1 MIERYKY
8 NMITV
13 SNVSLQFGGDTLF
26 KNVDLQFNPGN
37 CYGVIGANGAGKS
50 TFLKIL
56 CGQLKP
62 TTGEVT
68 IPKNLRM
75 SVLKQDHFAYDA
87 YTVLDTI
94 IMGNQRLYDI
104 MQQKD
109 ALYAKE
115 DFTEEDGILAS
126 ELEAEFADMDG
137 WEAESDVSRLI
148 QGLGLSE
155 DILYSEM
162 STLTAKEK
170 VKVLLAQALFG
181 KPDIILLDEPT
192 NHLDIHAVEWL
203 EDFILECES
212 LIIVVSHDRH
222 FLNTVCTNIVD
233 VDYGGIKMYVGNY
246 EFWYE
251 SSQMMQR
258 LIRDQNKKKEEKIKE
273 LQEFVSRFSANKSK
287 SKQATARRKLL
298 DKLTVEEMPASSR
311 RYPFVGFKM
320 DREPGKE
327 ILAVEGLTKTV
338 DGRKVLDNV
347 SFRVNKGD
355 KIAFVGEDEI
365 ATTTLFKILMEELEP
380 DAGTFKWGTTI
391 TTSYFPLDNSAFFND
406 CDLNLVD
413 WLGQYTADNAEE
425 GTESFKR
432 SFLGRMLFSGD
443 DVYKPVKVLSGGEK
457 VRCMLSRMMLF
468 GSNALVLDQPTNHL
482 DLESITAVNNGLIDF
497 KGVVLFA
504 SHDHEFVQTIAN
516 RVMEFVDGKLI
527 DKMCTYDAYI
537 AGARE
542 EMLARLNG

>member
-1 MIERYKY
+1 
-8 NMITV
+8 MITV

-87 YTVLDTI
+87 YTVLNTI
-94 IMGNQRLYDI
+94 MMGNQRLYDI

-126 ELEAEFADMDG
+126 ELEAEFAELDG
-137 WEAESDVSRLI
+137 WEAESNASKLI
-148 QGLGLSE
+148 QGLGLPE
-155 DILYSEM
+155 ELLYQQMADLSGN
-162 STLTAKEK
+162 EK

-181 KPDIILLDEPT
+181 NPDIILMDEPT
-192 NHLDIHAVEWL
+192 NHLDIDAIAWL
-203 EDFILECES
+203 EDFLSEYFGTV
-212 LIIVVSHDRH
+212 IVVSHDRH
-222 FLNTVCTNIVD
+222 FLNDVCTHIVD
-233 VDYGGIKMYVGNY
+233 IDYTKIKMYVGNY

-258 LIRDQNKKKEEKIKE
+258 LIKQQNKKVEDKIAE
-273 LQEFVSRFSANKSK
+273 LKTFIARFSANKSK
-287 SKQATARRKLL
+287 SKQATSRRKLL

-311 RYPFVGFKM
+311 RYPFVGFTM
-320 DREPGKE
+320 ERECGKE
-327 ILAVEGLTKTV
+327 ILAVEGLSKTV

-355 KIAFVGEDEI
+355 KIAFVGEDEL
-365 ATTTLFKILMEELEP
+365 AKTTLFKIIMGELEP
-380 DAGTFKWGTTI
+380 DEGTYKWGTTI

-413 WLGQYTADNAEE
+413 WLAQFTPKIPEAN
-425 GTESFKR
+425 TESFKR
-432 SFLGRMLFSGD
+432 AFLGRMLFSGD
-443 DVYKPVKVLSGGEK
+443 DVFKPVKVLSGGEK
-457 VRCMLSRMMLF
+457 VRCMLSRMMLY
-468 GSNALVLDQPTNHL
+468 GSNVLVLDQPTNHL
-482 DLESITAVNNGLIDF
+482 DLESITAVNNGLVDF

-516 RVMEFVDGKLI
+516 RIMVLEDGKLT
-527 DKMCTYDAYI
+527 DRLGTYEDYI
-537 AGARE
+537 ASMAQ
-542 EMLARLNG
+542 A